1 MANFSIM
8 ILFLNII
15 FFITNGGIQ
24 MTDKKF
30 YITTPIYY
38 PSDYL
43 HIGHWQQILWQ
54 DTKK

>member
-43 HIGHWQQILWQ
+43 HIGHWQ